1 MLWPHAELGRAG
13 AGYRRYADLGRSSAG
28 QHDAR
33 RWAVRRGD
41 VDAEKVHAWRTDEGG
56 DELVRRRVVKLE
68 RRADLG
74 DDSLVEDN
82 DLVGESHRLR
92 LVMRH
97 IDHRRTELGVKL
109 RQFKPHL
116 YAKFRVKIGQR

>member
-1 MLWPHAELGRAG
+1 VVWPEAELGRAG

-28 QHDAR
+28 QHDTR

-41 VDAEKVHAWRTDEGG
+41 VDAEKVHARRTDEGG
-56 DELVRRRVVKLE
+56 DKLVRRRIVKLE

-74 DDSLVEDN
+74 DDSLVEND

-92 LVMRH
+92 LVVRH
-97 IDHRRTELGVKL
+97 IDHRRAELGMEL
-109 RQFKPHL
+109 R
-116 YAKFRVKIGQR
+116 